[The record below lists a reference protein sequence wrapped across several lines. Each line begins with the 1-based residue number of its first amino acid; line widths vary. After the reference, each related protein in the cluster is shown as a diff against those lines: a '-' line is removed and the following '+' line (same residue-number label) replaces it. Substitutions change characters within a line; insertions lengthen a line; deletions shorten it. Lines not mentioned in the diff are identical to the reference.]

1 MPPRRSHKKSRA
13 GCKRC
18 KSRKIKCD
26 EIHPRCGN
34 CVKHGVPC
42 DFESPDILDDLL
54 AAITPPNNTLS
65 SHSPVDRAPSMA
77 PSPSVAGSSRGI
89 TPSSASSPHV
99 TAYSPLYIR
108 PSTATISPMTTSNN
122 RLLELRLMHQFT
134 SMTSRTLIVNTPA
147 TYEIWMNTV
156 PKLAFGGASYLAD
169 AMLAVSALHLRSFN
183 PDDRTLIR
191 ASHSYMAS
199 SLAAYCACLQKGITE
214 ANAESLFLTAAL
226 IAFQSTASRIFIRDE
241 ADPTDPSSAYS
252 LPLSWFHAFQG
263 VKTVVA
269 TSWPWIRSSSV
280 VIPIIDSQPV
290 LQLDLGATSPSSFF
304 GRLLDNLEDE
314 LQGEDPIMALSTRQS
329 YQHAVAVLNWAHK
342 LPHRGAALAFPA
354 TVSKRFIDLLEERR
368 PRALTILASFFALL
382 KGYES
387 AVWWLD
393 GVARREVMGIVSQ
406 FEAASPW
413 WQHLE
418 WPVRIALYKNSIIP
432 PEVWG
437 SDWVTEES
445 KADKGHSM
453 NTESFVNHI
462 EILTGAFAKAQHYS
476 VPGMTVPDVSGA
488 AGY

>member
-26 EIHPRCGN
+26 EVHPRCGN

-42 DFESPDILDDLL
+42 DFESPDVLDDILV
-54 AAITPPNNTLS
+54 AITPSSSTLS
-65 SHSPVDRAPSMA
+65 SNSPVDRASSMA
-77 PSPSVAGSSRGI
+77 PSPPFAGSNRGK
-89 TPSSASSPHV
+89 TPSSAGSPPV
-99 TAYSPLYIR
+99 MNYSPLYIR
-108 PSTATISPMTTSNN
+108 PSTATISTATTSNN

-134 SMTSRTLIVNTPA
+134 SMTSRTLVVNTPA
-147 TYEIWMNTV
+147 IYDIWTNTV
-156 PKLAFGGASYLAD
+156 PRLAFGGASYLAD
-169 AMLAVSALHLRSFN
+169 AMLAVSALHLRSSN
-183 PDDRTLIR
+183 PDDRALIR

-199 SLAAYCACLQKGITE
+199 SLAAYCASLQNGITE
-214 ANAESLFLTAAL
+214 ANAEPLFLTAVL

-241 ADPTDPSSAYS
+241 ADPNDPSSTYS
-252 LPLSWFHAFQG
+252 LPISWFHAFQG

-269 TSWPWIRSSSV
+269 TSWPWIRNSNI

-290 LQLDLGATSPSSFF
+290 LQLDLDATSPNSFF
-304 GRLLDNLEDE
+304 GGLLDNLEDE
-314 LQGEDPIMALSTRQS
+314 LQGEDDVMAMSTRQS

-354 TVSKRFIDLLEERR
+354 TVSKRLIDLLEERR
-368 PRALTILASFFALL
+368 PRALAILASFFALL

-406 FEAASPW
+406 FEATSPW

-418 WPVRIALYKNSIIP
+418 WPVRIALYKSSIIP
-432 PEVWG
+432 PEIWG
-437 SDWVTEES
+437 SDWVTEEN
-445 KADKGHSM
+445 KADKGHSLT
-453 NTESFVNHI
+453 TESFVNHI
-462 EILTGAFAKAQHYS
+462 EILTRTIASAQHFS
-476 VPGMTVPDVSGA
+476 VEGMTIPA
-488 AGY
+488 HAM

>member
-26 EIHPRCGN
+26 EVHPRCGN

-42 DFESPDILDDLL
+42 DFENPDILDDL
-54 AAITPPNNTLS
+54 ITALTPSNTQS
-65 SHSPVDRAPSMA
+65 SHSPIDRASSAA
-77 PSPSVAGSSRGI
+77 PSPSALSSNRGKTPSFAGSPP
-89 TPSSASSPHV
+89 TMNY
-99 TAYSPLYIR
+99 TPLYIM
-108 PSTATISPMTTSNN
+108 PTTTAISATTTANN

-134 SMTSRTLIVNTPA
+134 SMTSHTLVVNTPA
-147 TYEIWMNTV
+147 THDIWMNTV
-156 PKLAFGGASYLAD
+156 PKLAFGGANYLAD
-169 AMLAVSALHLRSFN
+169 AMLAVSALHLRSLN
-183 PDDRTLIR
+183 PDDKTLIR

-199 SLAAYCACLQKGITE
+199 SLAAYCACLQNGITE
-214 ANAESLFLTAAL
+214 ANAEALFLTAAL
-226 IAFQSTASRIFIRDE
+226 IAFQSTATRIFIRDE
-241 ADPTDPSSAYS
+241 ADPNDPASAYS

-269 TSWPWIRSSSV
+269 TSWPWIRNSGV

-290 LQLDLGATSPSSFF
+290 LQLDLNATSPNSFF
-304 GRLLDNLEDE
+304 GKLLDNLEE
-314 LQGEDPIMALSTRQS
+314 EVQGEDVIMAMSTRQS

-382 KGYES
+382 KGYET
-387 AVWWLD
+387 AVWWLE

-406 FEAASPW
+406 FEATSSW

-418 WPVRIALYKNSIIP
+418 WPVRIALHKNSIISP
-432 PEVWG
+432 DVWG

-445 KADKGHSM
+445 KADKGHNM
-453 NTESFVNHI
+453 TAESFVNHI
-462 EILTGAFAKAQHYS
+462 EILTGAFARAQHLHVQS
-476 VPGMTVPDVSGA
+476 IAVPAHAM
-488 AGY
+488 